1 MLSFCCSGI
10 RPGSPYSEFRYR
22 SHWPLGRAAVWRTP
36 PPNQRIQ
43 QTPRCC
49 NNGCSDV
56 FLLRA
61 TLPTEGTFGLQG
73 WRWRQQSKGVPR
85 ASFPIMLLPTWRSA
99 AAVLLTLLLL
109 IPCVSGLLLLAGS
122 ETSSCGMQCC
132 KRSKVCPCRRSDNN
146 AHRTGRGWTA
156 SSKCPG
162 GCGQLPAMPRTTVA
176 NLAVA
181 RIAIRPIVPV
191 SHLRIQAASL
201 RGSSETGFVLFERP
215 PPSIWPYNTL

>member
-49 NNGCSDV
+49 NNSCSDV

-73 WRWRQQSKGVPR
+73 WRWRQQNKGVPR

-99 AAVLLTLLLL
+99 AAVLLTFLLL

-122 ETSSCGMQCC
+122 ETSSCGMQCG
-132 KRSKVCPCRRSDNN
+132 KRPKVCCCRRSGKN
-146 AHRTGRGWTA
+146 AHRAGPGWIE

-162 GCGQLPAMPRTTVA
+162 GCGQLPAVSATAAARLVA
-176 NLAVA
+176 A
-181 RIAIRPIVPV
+181 RVEVRPIAPV
-191 SHLRIQAASL
+191 SRVRIMVAPR
-201 RGSSETGFVLFERP
+201 RGSSETGFASLERP
-215 PPSIWPYNTL
+215 PPAI